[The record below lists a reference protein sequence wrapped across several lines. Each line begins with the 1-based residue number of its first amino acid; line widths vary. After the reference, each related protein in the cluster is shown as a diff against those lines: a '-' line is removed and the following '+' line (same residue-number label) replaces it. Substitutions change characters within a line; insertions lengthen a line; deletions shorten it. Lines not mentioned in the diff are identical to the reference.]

1 MSQTAAGE
9 LSQTAVWELCETA
22 VWELCETAVWEVS
35 QTAAGELSQTAV
47 WQLSE
52 TAVWELSETA
62 VWELSQTAAWELSQ
76 TAPWELSQTA
86 VWQLSE
92 TVVWQ
97 LSETAVWETA
107 PPAPQHKVKPKQ
119 LLILRK
125 KVSNFFHSRGVC
137 AVNFVLG
144 ARGSMRLP
152 WIDRID
158 EITDPIDRIDEIT
171 VNRSDRCDSLG
182 PIGSMIATQI
192 RVGGPSWRAAT
203 RQLGPPTR
211 NTTGNARVGGLAD
224 RFLLRIYSLRVFIL
238 KNRPPTR
245 QLEHFQWCFE
255 LAGRVGGSR
264 PANSIRQLEFA

>member
-1 MSQTAAGE
+1 M
-9 LSQTAVWELCETA
+9 
-22 VWELCETAVWEVS
+22 S

-192 RVGGPSWRAAT
+192 RVGG
-203 RQLGPPTR
+203 
-211 NTTGNARVGGLAD
+211 LAD